1 EYTPANATA
10 MAINRERTLMT
21 QSLRQALVAF
31 AGAALLASAS
41 PAARAQAPGPAAPT
55 VINPWA
61 VLTPFPE
68 PAEELLGV
76 TAGGKLLHLLR
87 SCLHGLQR
95 QNLCVR
101 RFQAA
106 DDRRPFLGS
115 DRQFL
120 GIRPR
125 GGFLEGAGA
134 NADQARRGRRG
145 RRQWQNL
152 RGRRSQLAA

>member
-1 EYTPANATA
+1 
-10 MAINRERTLMT
+10 M
-21 QSLRQALVAF
+21 SHD
-31 AGAALLASAS
+31 AALTFHRVAQERLAGH
-41 PAARAQAPGPAAPT
+41 GP
-55 VINPWA
+55 
-61 VLTPFPE
+61 
-68 PAEELLGV
+68 
-76 TAGGKLLHLLR
+76 
-87 SCLHGLQR
+87 QR

-106 DDRRPFLGS
+106 DDRRPFLGP

-125 GGFLEGAGA
+125 GGFMEGTGA

-152 RGRRSQLAA
+152 RGRRRQLAAWRDRERNPSCPLMTQSGHRA